1 MGTRGIQRGCKTRVF
16 LQEAGVCGG
25 VGWGWLESVLY
36 AVSVLFVFCQE
47 SLGWLEVQGMLPGV
61 PILFAPVSV
70 LFLLPGSVGWLE
82 VQGMLPGVPILFAPL
97 FVLFLLPGSVGCGS
111 GLSLLLDRRVRPFL
125 ACCCVLV
132 FVLL

>member
-1 MGTRGIQRGCKTRVF
+1 M
-16 LQEAGVCGG
+16 
-25 VGWGWLESVLY
+25 SVLY

-47 SLGWLEVQGMLPGV
+47 SL
-61 PILFAPVSV
+61 
-70 LFLLPGSVGWLE
+70 GWLE